1 MRRHPLAV
9 RTSLL
14 AALVVVAGCGGR
26 HVPSPFDPQG
36 ASTLQITIDNQNFD
50 QVRVYAV
57 TVRGPRSLGQV
68 GGRASGTFTIE
79 WRQLDEI
86 RFRLEFLAAEEYE
99 TDRINASP
107 GDRIEVYI
115 SENPNNTTI
124 RRR

>member
-1 MRRHPLAV
+1 MRSSRPAV
-9 RTSLL
+9 RTLAF
-14 AALVVVAGCGGR
+14 AALVALAGCAGR
-26 HVPSPFDPQG
+26 HAPSPFDPQG
-36 ASTLQITIDNQNFD
+36 ATTLRIDIDNQNFD
-50 QVRVYAV
+50 QVRVYAL
-57 TVRGPRSLGQV
+57 TVRGPRALGQV
-68 GGRASGTFTIE
+68 GGRSSGTFTME

-86 RFRLEFLAAEEYE
+86 RFRLEFLAAEQYE